1 MLEITWQADA
11 LLASLQFD
19 FKEKCSGVVE
29 GIQLAQNKS
38 IGGLLNTVMNFWVQL
53 MT

>member
-1 MLEITWQADA
+1 MLVITWQADA
-11 LLASLQFD
+11 LLASVQFD
-19 FKEKCSGVVE
+19 LKEKCSDVVE

-38 IGGLLNTVMNFWVQL
+38 IGGPLNTVMNFWVRL